1 MIIPFPLLWK
11 LRVNTRQK
19 NILIGVFLLPIL
31 PMIFAILRLAKANAT
46 DGPVDM
52 IAFQVY
58 SMLEITTAV
67 ITSCLPSLRLFVSKQ
82 PQSQNQSYPRYGNTL
97 SSTSAHN
104 PFWRGKRGSIPL
116 DTFVETQNG
125 DVVESGAG
133 IHVKQDFHVESN
145 HIR

>member
-11 LRVNTRQK
+11 LRMNARQK
-19 NILIGVFLLPIL
+19 NILIGIFLLPML
-31 PMIFAILRLAKANAT
+31 PMVFAVLRLAKANAT

-67 ITSCLPSLRLFVSKQ
+67 ITSCLPSLRLFVSK
-82 PQSQNQSYPRYGNTL
+82 PQSQNQSYERYGNAI

-104 PFWRGKRGSIPL
+104 PFWRGQKGSIPL

-125 DVVESGAG
+125 DVVEGGVG
-133 IHVKQDFHVESN
+133 IHVKQDFHVESK